1 MTELPAYVQIEPVG
15 QCNLRCKMCPIQFRQ
30 DGAPGGPAAF
40 MSYQTFCELI
50 DQFPALTE
58 LHLQGLGEPML
69 HPRFFDM
76 VAYASGRG
84 VRVTTNTNLTV
95 CTERRIRECLESG
108 LDTMY
113 ISLDGATAAVYE
125 AIRVDAKFDRIMAN
139 LERLMRMRAQVPGG
153 APRLHVGI
161 VGVAMRMNLHEL
173 PDIVRLAHRHGIS
186 DVSFQHLCHDFGESS
201 LPALYR
207 PMRNFVDEQTLLHE
221 DPARVASVFDEI
233 RTVAQTLGMTVRIP
247 PLEHKPRPAKPP
259 GSRCDWPRRGAYISY
274 DGQAM
279 PCCMIATPDR
289 MNFGNMARDGVAAIW
304 GNASYEDFRERL
316 ASDTPPEICKS
327 CALYAGTF

>member
-1 MTELPAYVQIEPVG
+1 
-15 QCNLRCKMCPIQFRQ
+15 MCPIQFRQ
-30 DGAPGGPAAF
+30 DGAPGKPAAF
-40 MSYQTFCELI
+40 MPYQAFCDLI

-76 VAYASGRG
+76 VAYAARQG

-113 ISLDGATAAVYE
+113 VSVDGASAAVYE
-125 AIRVDAKFDRIMAN
+125 AIRVDAKFDRVMAN
-139 LERLMRMRAQVPGG
+139 LARLMRMRAQVPAG
-153 APRLHVGI
+153 AATFHVGI

-173 PDIVRLAHRHGIS
+173 PDIVRLAHRHGIT

-207 PMRNFVDEQTLLHE
+207 PMRDFVDEQTLLHE
-221 DPARVASVFDEI
+221 DPARVAEVFEDI
-233 RTVAQTLGMTVRIP
+233 RRAADTLGVTVRIP
-247 PLEHKPRPAKPP
+247 PLEHKPRPDRPAAT
-259 GSRCDWPRRGAYISY
+259 RCDWPRRGAYISY

-279 PCCMIATPDR
+279 PCCMVATPDR
-289 MNFGNMARDGVAAIW
+289 MNFGNMAKDGVAAIW
-304 GNASYEDFRERL
+304 SNASYEDFRERL
-316 ASDTPPEICKS
+316 ASDSPPEICKS

>member
-1 MTELPAYVQIEPVG
+1 MTKLPGYVQIEPVG

-40 MSYQTFCELI
+40 MSYQTFRELI
-50 DQFPALTE
+50 DQFPELTE

-76 VAYASGRG
+76 VAYAAGRG

-95 CTERRIRECLESG
+95 CTERRVRECLESG

-113 ISLDGATAAVYE
+113 ISLDGATAPVYE
-125 AIRVDAKFDRIMAN
+125 AIRVDAKFDRIMSN
-139 LERLMRMRAQVPGG
+139 LARLMHMRAQVPAGT
-153 APRLHVGI
+153 PRPHVAI

-173 PDIVRLAHRHGIS
+173 PDIVRLAHGHGITE
-186 DVSFQHLCHDFGESS
+186 VSFQHLCHDFGESS

-221 DPARVASVFDEI
+221 DPTRVAQVFDEI
-233 RTVAQTLGMTVRIP
+233 RSVAQALGVTVRIP
-247 PLEHKPRPAKPP
+247 PLENRPRPARPP

-289 MNFGNMARDGVAAIW
+289 MNFGNMAKEGVAAIW
-304 GNASYEDFRERL
+304 GNAAYEDFRECL
-316 ASDTPPEICKS
+316 ASDAPPEICKS